1 MGNKVKDIDMK
12 SRKSYFLNDII
23 NIRNFDSYNTKIDE
37 KSQKNILVY
46 YIVYVTINKVNEYFE
61 ETDRNKYL
69 TLVPFNESKK
79 KKNEELLS

>member
-69 TLVPFNESKK
+69 TLVSFNESKK
-79 KKNEELLS
+79 KKKMKNF